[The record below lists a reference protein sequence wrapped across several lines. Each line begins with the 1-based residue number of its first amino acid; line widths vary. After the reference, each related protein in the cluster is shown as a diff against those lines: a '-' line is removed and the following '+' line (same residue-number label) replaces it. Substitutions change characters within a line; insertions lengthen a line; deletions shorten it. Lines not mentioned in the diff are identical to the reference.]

1 VAATEKRGRCGIG
14 ILAAGVSALAGS
26 AARADGSVDFRYLFY
41 GENDNRTQVLN
52 PEVYYQQNWGE
63 KGQLGLLLSYD
74 SISGASP
81 TGAVPALD
89 ATATASSSGTIP
101 MAEYTDT
108 RKAAGVNFSRRFGS
122 HLPSVNLSYSKESD
136 YLSRGL
142 SLVDSWE
149 MFGKRST
156 LHFGFG
162 RIWDDIYPVNMT
174 QQFTK
179 SSSSYSLGWTQV
191 LGPQDLLDVSFGLDK
206 LSGYLTDPYKVVTVG
221 GVDMPEVRPDARSRK
236 TAVLKYGHYF
246 HSRTALKPSF
256 RYYWDD
262 WSIQAYTFGLELD
275 QRFGQ
280 KWIVS
285 PELRLYRQG
294 AASFFAFEFAAPQP
308 AMSADYRLSSFWS
321 WKAGLGVTVALN
333 DRVSFNMAAAYQDQT
348 GLDRYTPPPPTVLP
362 LRPGQLAVLLEE
374 DDDGEEDEGGPTS
387 LSAADMTVLTATLG
401 FTFSF

>member
-1 VAATEKRGRCGIG
+1 VAATEKKGRYGIG
-14 ILAAGVSALAGS
+14 VIAAGVSALTGSNAG
-26 AARADGSVDFRYLFY
+26 ADSSVDLRYLFY

-52 PEVYYQQNWGE
+52 PELYYQQSLGE

-81 TGAVPALD
+81 TGGVPTLD

-108 RKAAGVNFSRRFGS
+108 RKAASLNLSRRFGS
-122 HLPSVNLSYSKESD
+122 HLPSVSLSYSKESD
-136 YLSRGL
+136 YLSRGA

-149 MFGKRST
+149 MLGKRST
-156 LHFGFG
+156 LHFGLG
-162 RIWDDIYPVNMT
+162 RTWDDIYPVNMT

-179 SSSSYSLGWTQV
+179 SSQSYSLGWTQI
-191 LGPQDLLDVSFGLDK
+191 LGPEDLLDVSFGLDK

-221 GVDMPEVRPDARSRK
+221 GIDMPEVRPDARSRK

-275 QRFGQ
+275 QRIGRSV
-280 KWIVS
+280 ILS

-294 AASFFAFEFAAPQP
+294 AASFFAYEFAAPQP

-321 WKAGLGVTVALN
+321 WKAGLGITAALN
-333 DRVSFNMAAAYQDQT
+333 ERVSFNLAVAYQDQT
-348 GLDRYTPPPPTVLP
+348 GLDRYTPPPPLVVP
-362 LRPGQLAVLLEE
+362 LSPGQLAVVLEE
-374 DDDGEEDEGGPTS
+374 EEEEGEGGPTS
-387 LSAADMTVLTATLG
+387 LSGADMTVLTATLG